1 MPKLPNLTSK
11 KLIQILEQLGFQLD
25 HTTGS
30 HFVFYHSQTK
40 RRAAVPFHRKD
51 LPKGT
56 LMTILREAGIN
67 REELFKT
74 LR

>member
-40 RRAAVPFHRKD
+40 RRATVPFHRKD